1 MKKKAV
7 AVKYS
12 PVSKTDAPQVIAKG
26 SGSKA
31 EEIIKKAE
39 ELGIVTY
46 EDPDVVEILSKVNL
60 GDEIPGELFEVVAE
74 ILVFAYKINNRFP
87 EWLKERR

>member
-7 AVKYS
+7 AVKYT
-12 PVSKTDAPQVIAKG
+12 PKTKTDSPQVIAKG
-26 SGSKA
+26 FGEKA
-31 EEIIKKAE
+31 DILVKKAK

-74 ILVFAYKINNRFP
+74 ILVFAYKINNKFP
-87 EWLKERR
+87 DWLKGTK

>member
-12 PVSKTDAPQVIAKG
+12 PQSKEDSPVVIAKG
-26 SGSKA
+26 YGEKA
-31 EEIIKKAE
+31 EELIKKAKD
-39 ELGIVTY
+39 LGIVTY

-74 ILVFAYKINNRFP
+74 ILVFAYKINNKFP
-87 EWLKERR
+87 DWLKENR